1 LILHPSPPKPQDP
14 ITKLVKKEEGPAEE
28 NQSILVV
35 KPEKVSLFI
44 APIVRTFVAAQSR
57 TAGAEE
63 LRN

>member
-1 LILHPSPPKPQDP
+1 MAPKIQQLRSSSRRR
-14 ITKLVKKEEGPAEE
+14 TEGPAEE

-35 KPEKVSLFI
+35 KPEQVSLFF

-63 LRN
+63 LID